1 MMEQNR
7 QTIKKSHIRIAYL
20 VLKSEFSRILLG
32 LGFEERK
39 AELCASIFAANTRD
53 GVFSHGINRFPAF
66 VEYVREG
73 LVDIHAEPEIVER
86 QGTME
91 VWDGHLGAGVYNAT
105 LAMDRAIALAKE
117 HGMGCVALR
126 HTNHWMRGGTYG
138 WQAAEAGCIGICFTN
153 TIANMP
159 PWGGKEPRLGN
170 NPLVIAVP
178 RPEGHVVLDMAL
190 SQFAYGKLQQYSAE
204 GGVLPV
210 PGGYTEQGALT
221 TDPKAVYDSQRALPV
236 GFWKGSGLS
245 LILDVVLTALT
256 GGQSVA
262 RITAGGKEKGVS
274 QLFLCLHQSHYH
286 EPLIEEII
294 RYTKSSAP
302 AEAAGRVGYP
312 GEHTLA
318 TRRRHEAEGI
328 PIEEDQWEALRRM

>member
-1 MMEQNR
+1 MRVTYQAM
-7 QTIKKSHIRIAYL
+7 T
-20 VLKSEFSRILLG
+20 SEFRRILLG
-32 LGFEERK
+32 LGFGERK

-53 GVFSHGINRFPAF
+53 GVYSHGINRFPAF

-73 LVDIHAEPEIVER
+73 LVDIRAEPQVVGHHGLI
-86 QGTME
+86 E
-91 VWDGHLGAGVYNAT
+91 VWDGHLGPGMYNAT
-105 LAMDRAIALAKE
+105 LAMERAIALAKE
-117 HGMGCVALR
+117 NGMGCVALR
-126 HTNHWMRGGTYG
+126 RTNHWMRGGTYG

-178 RPEGHVVLDMAL
+178 RPQGHVVLDMAL
-190 SQFAYGKLQQYSAE
+190 SQFAYGKLQQYSAD
-204 GGVLPV
+204 GKALPV
-210 PGGYTEQGALT
+210 PGGYTAEGALT
-221 TDPKAVYDSQRALPV
+221 TAPEAIIESQRALPI

-245 LILDVVLTALT
+245 LILDVVLTAIA

-262 RITAGGKEKGVS
+262 KITAGGKEKGVS

-286 EPLIEEII
+286 EALLEEII

-302 AEAAGRVGYP
+302 AEAGGHLGYP
-312 GEHTLA
+312 GENTLA
-318 TRRRHEAEGI
+318 IRRRHEAEGI
-328 PIEEDQWEALRRM
+328 TIDEAQWEALRGMRT

>member
-1 MMEQNR
+1 MS
-7 QTIKKSHIRIAYL
+7 TIRVSYPA
-20 VLKSEFSRILLG
+20 LKSEFRRILLR

-39 AELCASIFAANTRD
+39 ADLCAGIFAANTRD
-53 GVFSHGINRFPAF
+53 GVYSHGINRFPAF
-66 VEYVREG
+66 VEFVREG
-73 LVDIHAEPEIVER
+73 LVNKEAEPEVVSR
-86 QGTME
+86 QGTIE
-91 VWDGHLGAGVYNAT
+91 VWDGNLGPGPYNAT

-126 HTNHWMRGGTYG
+126 NTNHWMRGGTYG

-178 RPEGHVVLDMAL
+178 RSEGHVVLDMAM
-190 SQFAYGKLQQYSAE
+190 SQYAYGKLQQYSAE
-204 GGVLPV
+204 GRQLPV
-210 PGGYTEQGALT
+210 PGGYTAGGELT
-221 TDPKAVYDSQRALPV
+221 TDPGAVFESQRALPI

-245 LILDVVLTALT
+245 LVLDVVLTAIT
-256 GGQSVA
+256 GGQSVSK
-262 RITAGGKEKGVS
+262 ITEGVKEKGVS
-274 QLFLCLHQSHYH
+274 QLFLCLHLDQYH

-294 RYTKSSAP
+294 RFTKSSAP
-302 AEAAGRVGYP
+302 AESGGHLGYP
-312 GEHTLA
+312 GENTLA

-328 PIEEDQWEALRRM
+328 AIDEGQWETLRRM